1 MNKFSLSAIIVF
13 VYLVFLIIIYLVHC
27 TPKYL
32 SPKTP
37 YTAKTASLDVIKK
50 VGQDHIDLI
59 KEKSGFLE
67 PYNADV
73 MKACEKSLAKSTT
86 YSQAATSFFLTP
98 NNIIGTLPLSK
109 LASPKD
115 TLLFQF
121 EQGILGW
128 YWGYLTFEKPY
139 YNVMFYVIRSDIGT
153 PAVREKYNLPLGA
166 TTMYSVSVGVG
177 HGPKTWQYSPHIITS
192 GTYNA
197 ISDSKFNFSC
207 KGSWGKLVFAG
218 DGSNFSLVFNIT
230 SSANNN
236 QPFSASCKLL
246 QSNIGPSFN
255 APNGCAPCF
264 GGAGSLYWSYTQLD
278 ASILKMSINNKAIIT
293 TLVTGGDGWMD
304 RQWVRPGNLSPLLPR
319 LINNVFGFITTAAG
333 QIGRYMWLN
342 IHLRDPEIQYM
353 IVALL
358 SSSVKIKKGESFPTG
373 YQIYSKG
380 NVIAKKGTVQIDE
393 TMIMKNSGEG
403 MVTFPTKVSV
413 TVEDV
418 EGKSHSYILDSAPYG
433 NCVTIDFSGNLHW
446 SGSAVLNTPGTAFM
460 EFNQFQEL
468 KDYKSTTM
476 TLAGIPNSELSTFME
491 PLSFWQTFPSGL
503 LLLLAP
509 ILLITLIVLIIVGFV
524 KK

>member
-1 MNKFSLSAIIVF
+1 M
-13 VYLVFLIIIYLVHC
+13 
-27 TPKYL
+27 
-32 SPKTP
+32 
-37 YTAKTASLDVIKK
+37 KK
-50 VGQDHIDLI
+50 
-59 KEKSGFLE
+59 
-67 PYNADV
+67 A
-73 MKACEKSLAKSTT
+73 LAKSTT

-128 YWGYLTFEKPY
+128 YWGYLTFENPH

-153 PAVREKYNLPLGA
+153 PAVREKHNLPLGA

-177 HGPKTWQYSPHIITS
+177 HGPKTWQYSPHIITA
-192 GTYNA
+192 GTYQA
-197 ISDSKFNFSC
+197 LSDSKFNFSC

-218 DGSNFSLVFNIT
+218 DGSDFSLVFNIT

-236 QPFSASCKLL
+236 QPFSASCKLA
-246 QSNIGPSFN
+246 QSNVGPSFN

-278 ASILKMSINNKAIIT
+278 ASILKMSINNKAILT
-293 TLVTGGDGWMD
+293 KTLTGGDGWMD
-304 RQWVRPGNLSPLLPR
+304 HQWVRPGNLRPLLPR
-319 LINNVFGFITTAAG
+319 LLNNVFGFINTSSEF
-333 QIGRYMWLN
+333 GRYIWLN

-353 IVALL
+353 IVAFLNP
-358 SSSVKIKKGESFPTG
+358 SIEIKKGESFPTG

-380 NVIAKKGTVQIDE
+380 KVITKKGTVQLTE
-393 TMIMKNSGEG
+393 TMNMKNSGEG
-403 MVTFPTKVSV
+403 TVTFPTKVSV
-413 TVEDV
+413 SVEDV
-418 EGKSHSYILDSAPYG
+418 EGKSYSYILDSAPYG

-446 SGSAVLNTPGTAFM
+446 SGSASLSAPGTAFM

-468 KDYKSTTM
+468 KDYKSTVM
-476 TLAGIPNSELSTFME
+476 NLAGIPKSELSTFME
-491 PLSFWQTFPSGL
+491 PLTFWQKFPSGVL
-503 LLLLAP
+503 LLLVP
-509 ILLITLIVLIIVGFV
+509 ILLITLIVFVVLAFV